1 MKIFTS
7 ILYKTLFIS
16 IGLGSI
22 TAFSQDYKNLR
33 KDNDSLL
40 NMDAAFNRPY
50 LISGNSPVS
59 IGGYLEANTIH
70 STNDEGD
77 TDGLSFQARR
87 LTLFVSASIS
97 KRIKFMTEIEF
108 EDGGNEVEIE
118 FASMDVAL
126 HSLLNLRGGIVMN
139 PIGAF
144 NENHDGPKWEFVERP
159 NVATEMLG
167 ATLSNAGFGLH
178 GKTYYRNW
186 IFGYEAYLTNGFNS
200 TIISNEEDKTYLPAG
215 KNDPDRFMENSS
227 GKAMFTGKLAIK
239 NRKWGEV
246 GFSYMGGTYNKH
258 IEDGEEIEEPA
269 NLNVYAIDW
278 NTTIPRWGTEIIG
291 EIAWI
296 NVQTP
301 DTYTQQ
307 YGNKQRGLF
316 VDVVQPIYQNKILE
330 WEEATIN
337 LAARVDY
344 VDWNRGRFHETGTRI
359 GDELL
364 AFTPAISFRPTSR
377 TVFRINYRYQWQK
390 DIINNP
396 AEQAATWYMGFSTYF

>member
-396 AEQAATWYMGFSTYF
+396 AEQAATWYIGFSTYF

>member
-1 MKIFTS
+1 
-7 ILYKTLFIS
+7 
-16 IGLGSI
+16 
-22 TAFSQDYKNLR
+22 
-33 KDNDSLL
+33 
-40 NMDAAFNRPY
+40 
-50 LISGNSPVS
+50 
-59 IGGYLEANTIH
+59 
-70 STNDEGD
+70 
-77 TDGLSFQARR
+77 
-87 LTLFVSASIS
+87 
-97 KRIKFMTEIEF
+97 
-108 EDGGNEVEIE
+108 
-118 FASMDVAL
+118 
-126 HSLLNLRGGIVMN
+126 
-139 PIGAF
+139 
-144 NENHDGPKWEFVERP
+144 
-159 NVATEMLG
+159 LG

-396 AEQAATWYMGFSTYF
+396 AEQAATWYIGFSTYF

>member
-70 STNDEGD
+70 STNDKGD

-215 KNDPDRFMENSS
+215 KN
-227 GKAMFTGKLAIK
+227 
-239 NRKWGEV
+239 
-246 GFSYMGGTYNKH
+246 
-258 IEDGEEIEEPA
+258 
-269 NLNVYAIDW
+269 
-278 NTTIPRWGTEIIG
+278 
-291 EIAWI
+291 
-296 NVQTP
+296 
-301 DTYTQQ
+301 
-307 YGNKQRGLF
+307 
-316 VDVVQPIYQNKILE
+316 
-330 WEEATIN
+330 
-337 LAARVDY
+337 
-344 VDWNRGRFHETGTRI
+344 
-359 GDELL
+359 
-364 AFTPAISFRPTSR
+364 
-377 TVFRINYRYQWQK
+377 
-390 DIINNP
+390 
-396 AEQAATWYMGFSTYF
+396 